1 MKSSPNPSIFLRFGF
16 ISVLMTLSQ
25 TTFSHATMTSSI
37 PDKESS
43 ISGAVPAVIVCFNE
57 DIGDEHRALTVIGE
71 SGNRFDTGPIEQ
83 INKDQEL
90 CLKKQLKSLSP
101 DNYLVRYRALSSDG
115 HVISGKYNFSF
126 TAK

>member
-1 MKSSPNPSIFLRFGF
+1 MKSSPNPSTFLRLGF
-16 ISVLMTLSQ
+16 ISLLLAFTQ
-25 TTFSHATMTSSI
+25 TAFSHAIMTSSI

-43 ISGAVPAVIVCFNE
+43 ISGTVPAVIVCFNE
-57 DIGDEHRALTVIGE
+57 DIGNEHRALTVIGE

-83 INKDQEL
+83 IKKDQEL

-101 DNYLVRYRALSSDG
+101 DDYLVRYRALSSDG